1 MMEQEFDRDSL
12 HLLRTA
18 VADRAPQLGL
28 EPGRAGD
35 LVLVAHEL
43 AANAVLH
50 GAGHG
55 QLRIWADGPA
65 VHCEVTDD
73 GPPDGPR
80 AAAPRRGDPPGT
92 GPAGAPARPAGQPA
106 AGARGAAGPP
116 PARGTASPPAPGR
129 PGSPPWDP
137 APWPVRHG
145 HGLWVVGQLVD
156 RASLH
161 SGPGGTTAAI
171 RLASGPAAP

>member
-1 MMEQEFDRDSL
+1 MEQKFDRGSL
-12 HLLRTA
+12 QLLRTA
-18 VADRAPQLGL
+18 VADRAPRLGL
-28 EPGRAGD
+28 EPGRAAD

-73 GPPDGPR
+73 GPAPGGPR
-80 AAAPRRGDPPGT
+80 AAAPRRGAPPGA
-92 GPAGAPARPAGQPA
+92 GPAASPARAADQLG

-116 PARGTASPPAPGR
+116 PGRGAASPATPA
-129 PGSPPWDP
+129 SAPWSP

-161 SGPGGTTAAI
+161 SGPGGTTAAV
-171 RLASGPAAP
+171 RLAPRPSAP